1 MNGLTVEVGD
11 RKDPLTIPLLLEIVK
26 DPFKGYFGSLVS
38 EDEWVSEAMAKVALM
53 RWHDHCGLMS
63 LITRSDAFG
72 KIDDL

>member
-38 EDEWVSEAMAKVALM
+38 EDEWVSGNGKSRADAL
-53 RWHDHCGLMS
+53 
-63 LITRSDAFG
+63 A
-72 KIDDL
+72 